1 MVVESTCKEN
11 YFKWYRELVT
21 VVYQG
26 RGWVHAGK
34 EEYFNHRHCLK
45 LLAQGDN
52 KKLTDLCLVLLF
64 VLNPFQTRHSL
75 ITYTWVDSTTAP
87 TPWYTTG
94 LLFKEAHCT
103 PCS

>member
-11 YFKWYRELVT
+11 YFNWYRELVT

-64 VLNPFQTRHSL
+64 VLNPYHLHMDGF
-75 ITYTWVDSTTAP
+75 Y
-87 TPWYTTG
+87 
-94 LLFKEAHCT
+94 HC
-103 PCS
+103 PHPLVYHWLAF